1 MTPEVHHT
9 APKTFN
15 EGPTMTDSE
24 SRVDRL
30 LRKAEEAIDAGD
42 HEQGYNY
49 VNIADTALEQRRQDE
64 KQLRKMAKAS
74 RGN

>member
-1 MTPEVHHT
+1 
-9 APKTFN
+9 
-15 EGPTMTDSE
+15 MTDSE

-42 HEQGYNY
+42 YEQGYNF
-49 VNIADTALEQRRQDE
+49 VNIADTALEQIRQDE